1 MLYEV
6 ITGGSADQNLIVL
19 DNATVYN
26 ASHMFGF
33 FSVFNNDVVDNVEL
47 YKGDLPMKYG
57 GRLSSLLDV
66 QLKDTYTDKLKGSG
80 GIGLISSR
88 LMLEGSMGER
98 TNWMVGGRRSYADL
112 FLKASSDESLNKSVI
127 YFYVV

>member
-1 MLYEV
+1 MVRV
-6 ITGGSADQNLIVL
+6 IAFVEDRQTQNLILL

-33 FSVFNNDVVDNVEL
+33 FSVFNNDVVNNVEL

-66 QLKDTYTDKLKGSG
+66 QLKDDYTGKVRGTG

-88 LMLEGSMGER
+88 LMMEGGIGKNTS
-98 TNWMVGGRRSYADL
+98 WMVKEEEVMQTFS
-112 FLKASSDESLNKSVI
+112 
-127 YFYVV
+127 